1 MTSSARDMRDG
12 QRFEGASPSE
22 VIAWSPFTY
31 LISRPFLPA
40 SNHPPVVTYCDR
52 FPLARSPFR
61 STQLVKERITSST
74 TGFSNFLLFSTLAIV
89 FVAQVP
95 QAGRR

>member
-22 VIAWSPFTY
+22 VVAWSPFTH

-52 FPLARSPFR
+52 LPLAHSPLR